1 MNSKIRGLCHIFS
14 FTIFCSHYD
23 SLLLLRVYVV
33 LPVQKLCR
41 QWWPLTHR
49 SSCPCF
55 LSAGTKGVKFYILN
69 KINALITAFSKGCI
83 YGLVVESIECYSRE
97 PGFNSQYTQGS
108 QLSANSASVDI
119 MTSYGLT
126 KHQANMQNTEILA
139 GKAIINIKKKLFK
152 RK

>member
-1 MNSKIRGLCHIFS
+1 M
-14 FTIFCSHYD
+14 
-23 SLLLLRVYVV
+23 
-33 LPVQKLCR
+33 
-41 QWWPLTHR
+41 
-49 SSCPCF
+49 
-55 LSAGTKGVKFYILN
+55 
-69 KINALITAFSKGCI
+69 
-83 YGLVVESIECYSRE
+83 VESIGCYSRE